1 MSKGTSTG
9 RPRDIHTKV
18 GALEESTEITILNY
32 LAKHDPKN
40 YSFRDYSKGKE
51 AVLGSLSQHA
61 TKAQN
66 ALGVRVKNRIYYL
79 RSNLDTTLFPL
90 LREKGLNTFQGRD
103 IPDKVHVNTDQEEDD
118 INPNL
123 CKFSVRFYSTLRLG
137 NVKASNRH
145 RIIGFHFSYKK
156 LHYHNSLVLFST
168 NFLLFPYSILLSA
181 QSTKSGR

>member
-1 MSKGTSTG
+1 MSKGTKNV
-9 RPRDIHTKV
+9 P
-18 GALEESTEITILNY
+18 LEESVEITILTY
-32 LAKHDPKN
+32 FAKHHPKS
-40 YSFRDYSKGKE
+40 YTFKDYAKRKE
-51 AVLGSLSQHA
+51 AILGSRSRHA
-61 TKAQN
+61 TKAQQ
-66 ALGVRVKNRIYYL
+66 ALGLRVKNRLNYL
-79 RSNLDTTLFPL
+79 KSNQDTRLFPL
-90 LREKGLNTFQGRD
+90 LRERGLNTFQGRD
-103 IPDKVHVNTDQEEDD
+103 IPDRVHVNTDQEEDD